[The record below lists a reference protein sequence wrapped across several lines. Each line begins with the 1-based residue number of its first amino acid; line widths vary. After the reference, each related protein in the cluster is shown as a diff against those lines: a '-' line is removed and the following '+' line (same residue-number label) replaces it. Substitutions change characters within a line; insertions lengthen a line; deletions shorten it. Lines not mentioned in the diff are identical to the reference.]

1 MMNDLVQS
9 QEKVVRVPSGATPW
23 VLAPPPD
30 QWAGREPCNSVWGP
44 CPLIAS
50 GLHCKVPISGLGRTG
65 HSCHL
70 PSFVSSA
77 RGGPLLALPSPHPAL
92 SLQSACGKESQVPG
106 SSFCLAPSSLKAPQS
121 QVWPAC
127 TSQCPAAFPPPRVKA
142 LGAPTASVGLGA
154 LIKAFSAL
162 SLGLPQAPW
171 LKSDKGPLCW
181 NCQSPL
187 LRRELETSG
196 ISWGTDKAL
205 DSCQREHD

>member
-92 SLQSACGKESQVPG
+92 SLQSACREGEPSAREQLLFGSIFAESSPITG
-106 SSFCLAPSSLKAPQS
+106 LACLY
-121 QVWPAC
+121 
-127 TSQCPAAFPPPRVKA
+127 QCPAAFPPPRVKA